1 MKLKRLSPD
10 IIIIIFITIIIPINT
25 LSIGKGI
32 NCTNFAAS
40 CNGIVLFGN
49 SEDSSENHPLYNNP
63 DGTVIWILPASAE
76 NYGMMQIGWY
86 WQGTHI
92 SYQGG
97 INEFGLC
104 YDSTAIPEINL
115 NDHPEK
121 PYNSQNSYIWRDI
134 LGKCRNITE
143 AIDYINQFNFKQ
155 MGYQIFLTD
164 ITGDAVI
171 LSPNYA
177 GELNFTHKGTSN
189 GHLAQTNFN
198 RIHPESHY
206 GAYPCPRYQ
215 MCSNLLSDVIS
226 EDNLTIDYFKTI
238 LDAVHQN
245 SVDSYTPY
253 SNLFNPINQMAYF
266 YYASQFSETVQLNL
280 TYELSLGTHEYLLC
294 DLVSE
299 ETHEN
304 GLKYHQDFIIRANM
318 MRGLIIAGF
327 VALIGCPIIGIYL
340 FVKRRK
346 KHREISP

>member
-1 MKLKRLSPD
+1 MKLKELSIIV
-10 IIIIIFITIIIPINT
+10 IIIIIIAFFTPINK
-25 LSIGKGI
+25 LSIGKGN

-40 CNGIVLFGN
+40 YNGRVLFGN
-49 SEDSSENHPLYNNP
+49 SEDASENHPLYNNP
-63 DGTVIWILPASAE
+63 DGTVIWFLPASAE
-76 NYGMMQIGWY
+76 SYGMMQIGWY
-86 WQGTHI
+86 WQSTHV

-104 YDSTAIPEINL
+104 YDSTAIPEIIL

-121 PYNSQNSYIWRDI
+121 TFNSENSYKWRDI

-143 AIDYINQFNFKQ
+143 AIDYINQYNFKQ

-171 LSPNYA
+171 VSPNYA
-177 GELNFTHKGTSN
+177 GELNFTYKGTNNSS
-189 GHLAQTNFN
+189 LAQTNFN

-215 MCSNLLSDVIS
+215 ICCDLLSNINS
-226 EDNLTIDYFKTI
+226 EVNLTIDYFKTI

-245 SVDSYTPY
+245 SFESYTPY
-253 SNLFNPINQMAYF
+253 SNIFNPVNKTVYF
-266 YYASQFSETVQLNL
+266 YYASQFYENVQLNI

-299 ETHEN
+299 EVHEN
-304 GLKYHQDFIIRANM
+304 GLKYHQDFIIMANIV
-318 MRGLIIAGF
+318 RGLIITGI
-327 VALIGCPIIGIYL
+327 VALIGCPIIGIYI
-340 FVKRRK
+340 FVKRKK
-346 KHREISP
+346 KHREILK